1 MSPDEL
7 VAAGPVFR
15 SRRSGVQPSAS
26 RRTFAEVG
34 ANMTDASQARSNLVT
49 DSAPSR
55 DHRAII
61 GRDPAVATPEVSV
74 RDQTAYASTRVGRTL
89 NDRWRLDSLLGVGGM
104 ASVYAATHRNG
115 NRVAIKILH
124 PELSGYEELKERF
137 LEEGYAA
144 NNVAHPGVVAV
155 YDDGTSEDGCVYL
168 VMELLDGETLQAR
181 WQRMP
186 FAFSPRDILALG
198 DQILEI
204 LEAAHSKGIVHRDIK
219 PDNIFRTRD
228 GRIKLLDFGIAHNE
242 HSRRTQ
248 RTRAGSAMGTPAFM
262 PPEQAL
268 GHADRI
274 DGRTD
279 LWALGATLFW
289 LVSGRFVRTE
299 GTANE
304 ELLQAMTQPAPALRT
319 VAPYAPADMAHVIDG
334 ALAFE
339 KHDRFPDASAMRVA
353 VWQAYAALYSYP
365 DPALVPLDSSVEESA
380 VLLSDDEPSAAA
392 SSSQSTTT
400 YRPVTRS
407 NAPPPIAGAPGS
419 TVRSRK
425 RLPIA
430 LAVGVTLAA
439 ASTVLLVPIPGLGT
453 ARLDKASLSIL
464 DAALAAGTHSLAAS
478 DTELPKAGT
487 TRSAPPA
494 AASSER
500 LTETHQ
506 LGQKQPAAVGPRP
519 RAIQKTQRRQAQERA
534 QPSKAASVE
543 SASRRTSV
551 RSYATAAE
559 SQDPSLPRDPLS
571 RRK

>member
-1 MSPDEL
+1 MSD
-7 VAAGPVFR
+7 
-15 SRRSGVQPSAS
+15 SG
-26 RRTFAEVG
+26 T
-34 ANMTDASQARSNLVT
+34 
-49 DSAPSR
+49 R

-61 GRDPAVATPEVSV
+61 GRDSSVAAPDVSV
-74 RDQTAYASTRVGRTL
+74 QDQLAYARTRVGRTL
-89 NDRWRLDSLLGVGGM
+89 NGRWSLDSLLGVGGM

-124 PELSGYEELKERF
+124 PELSGYGELKERF

-144 NNVAHPGVVAV
+144 NNVAHSGVVAV
-155 YDDGTSEDGCVYL
+155 HDDGISEDGGVYL

-186 FAFSPRDILALG
+186 FAFSPRDILSIA
-198 DQILEI
+198 DQILEV

-219 PDNIFRTRD
+219 PENIFLTRD
-228 GRIKLLDFGIAHNE
+228 GRIKLLDFGIARNA

-304 ELLQAMTQPAPALRT
+304 ELLQAMTQPAPALRA
-319 VAPYAPADMAHVIDG
+319 VAPHASAPMARLIDT

-339 KHDRFPDASAMRVA
+339 AQHRFPDARAMRVA
-353 VWQAYAALYSYP
+353 VWQACAAFDSDP
-365 DPALVPLDSSVEESA
+365 DPALLPLDASIEQAA
-380 VLLSDDEPSAAA
+380 VLLPEDESSGAA
-392 SSSQSTTT
+392 SSSKPTTT

-407 NAPPPIAGAPGS
+407 NGPSSARSPGS
-419 TVRSRK
+419 TARSGK
-425 RLPIA
+425 RFTIA
-430 LAVGVTLAA
+430 LALGVMLATASAVVLVGLPDRS
-439 ASTVLLVPIPGLGT
+439 ASTALLG
-453 ARLDKASLSIL
+453 KASLSIH
-464 DAALAAGTHSLAAS
+464 DAALAAGTRSLTSPTTPEVGAAP
-478 DTELPKAGT
+478 EPAEPPAKAET
-487 TRSAPPA
+487 IEAAPP
-494 AASSER
+494 
-500 LTETHQ
+500 T
-506 LGQKQPAAVGPRP
+506 VGPLPRTVRKTPRRP
-519 RAIQKTQRRQAQERA
+519 ARKSAA
-534 QPSKAASVE
+534 QPSKAADLD
-543 SASRRTSV
+543 SASATTSV
-551 RSYATAAE
+551 PTSAPATETRTPA
-559 SQDPSLPRDPLS
+559 LPRDPLS